1 MAGVGVIMAG
11 VVAMAVAGA
20 VAGVD
25 LALVLEGHGEFH
37 HLSLDILVLGSEDHY
52 LSMVHGGTSCENIK
66 FE

>member
-1 MAGVGVIMAG
+1 MVGVIMAG
-11 VVAMAVAGA
+11 V

-52 LSMVHGGTSCENIK
+52 LSMVHGGTFGEKIK

>member
-11 VVAMAVAGA
+11 VVAIA

-37 HLSLDILVLGSEDHY
+37 HLSLDIRVLGSEDHY
-52 LSMVHGGTSCENIK
+52 LSMVHGGTSGEKIK